1 MINTNSY
8 ISKTNLIEKV
18 SDSIASM
25 VDNVNLM
32 FEKSTKIAKQQ
43 SPTVIINFDDYY
55 AKVSNELVHNIDIDR
70 EFNAQGNVW

>member
-43 SPTVIINFDDYY
+43 SPTVIINSDDYY
-55 AKVSNELVHNIDIDR
+55 AKVSNELFHNIDIDR